1 MEQVLEQRI
10 RQRAYEI
17 WETVGR
23 PDGDFHQHWL
33 AAEREL
39 VATSMQ
45 GAVRPVAKKA
55 PSPRKTHR
63 QSKLARSRARKIAT
77 G

>member
-23 PDGDFHQHWL
+23 LDGDSHQHWL

-45 GAVRPVAKKA
+45 FVLLLRKRRVRAKPIA
-55 PSPRKTHR
+55 NRSSPALGPGK
-63 QSKLARSRARKIAT
+63 
-77 G
+77 

>member
-1 MEQVLEQRI
+1 MEQALDQRI

-23 PDGDFHQHWL
+23 PDGDSHQHWL

-39 VATSMQ
+39 LATSMQ
-45 GAVRPVAKKA
+45 GVVRPVPKKA
-55 PSPRKTHR
+55 PSARKTPR
-63 QSKLARSRARKIAT
+63 QSKLARSRARKIVT